1 MGSYLQQYGV
11 EETRR
16 NRTVKIILVA
26 AVSVVVLALVA
37 YLVLH
42 NYFEKRVAKE
52 FLSDVNAGQY
62 QKAYEAWGCT
72 AQHPCSNYDYQ
83 RFLEDWGPA
92 KKKSGSWEIANT
104 DSCRSFLTV
113 NVQAPGTELQ
123 SLAVQRSDKSLG
135 FAPAPEC
142 QERQWRW
149 KAFFQRMFG
158 GGGESSK

>member
-16 NRTVKIILVA
+16 NRTLKAILVA
-26 AVSVVVLALVA
+26 AVSVIVLALVA
-37 YLVLH
+37 YLILH
-42 NYFEKRVAKE
+42 NYFEKRAAKQ
-52 FLSDVNAGQY
+52 FLSEVNAGQY
-62 QKAYEAWGCT
+62 QKAYQTWGCT
-72 AQHPCSNYDYQ
+72 AQHPCPNYDYQ

-92 KKKSGSWEIANT
+92 KRKTGSWEIAET

-149 KAFFQRMFG
+149 KAFFHRIFG
-158 GGGESSK
+158 GGTEPPK